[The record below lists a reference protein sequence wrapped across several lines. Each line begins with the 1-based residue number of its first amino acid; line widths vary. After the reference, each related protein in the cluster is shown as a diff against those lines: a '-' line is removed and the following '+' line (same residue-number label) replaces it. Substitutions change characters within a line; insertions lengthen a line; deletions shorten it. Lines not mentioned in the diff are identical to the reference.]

1 MGLKEH
7 AGLARHGASPDPK
20 VFSRLAMEDLGPACE
35 RLTSKTWAM
44 PTCPQPRPTNG
55 GKSLAANGLT
65 KDMRSKG
72 SPLQASASVQ
82 VQWALWLGWSFH
94 CPHRADNLAA
104 LAGINILRILEEASG
119 PLTPS
124 CAQSPLKAQPVLAS
138 RIEVRR
144 AVDEGRTRKLHTFML
159 FRDQRTGLH
168 VGG

>member
-1 MGLKEH
+1 MQWKIWGPHAKGSHLKPGPCQHAHSLARQMAASLWLRMASQRTCGQRARLYKPPRLSRFNGLFGL
-7 AGLARHGASPDPK
+7 AGL
-20 VFSRLAMEDLGPACE
+20 FM
-35 RLTSKTWAM
+35 
-44 PTCPQPRPTNG
+44 
-55 GKSLAANGLT
+55 
-65 KDMRSKG
+65 
-72 SPLQASASVQ
+72 
-82 VQWALWLGWSFH
+82 SFH